1 MLKPLFLDLDF
12 TIIKSIVSFKI
23 YDKRDDFGFGI
34 VHFLFLDGPC
44 SPSYGTYIL
53 QLIRFARICSNDN
66 ETFFDC

>member
-1 MLKPLFLDLDF
+1 MQSKRIRPLNHNK
-12 TIIKSIVSFKI
+12 TPRIIMM
-23 YDKRDDFGFGI
+23 YAKRDDFGFGI

-66 ETFFDC
+66 ETLFDC